1 MQKNKEEFLKIFFS
15 SELLVNDF
23 KNCDHELR
31 KGLFL
36 LYVVVFGVFFCCF
49 FGKLLKRLV
58 LDTPFQNELARV
70 WRDQCSE

>member
-36 LYVVVFGVFFCCF
+36 LYVVVFGVFLLF
-49 FGKLLKRLV
+49 FWQVIEKIGFRYS
-58 LDTPFQNELARV
+58 F
-70 WRDQCSE
+70 SE